1 MRRSCP
7 QAHAADSDFSQPNNR
22 PIVSIVVSTESRIN
36 GFDWIEENNC
46 LLRVTRNELKRNE
59 SISVDSLTVELTST
73 LGLPNRSV

>member
-1 MRRSCP
+1 MRRSCL
-7 QAHAADSDFSQPNNR
+7 QALAADSDFSQPNNR

-36 GFDWIEENNC
+36 GFDRIEENNC

-59 SISVDSLTVELTST
+59 SISVDSLTVELTSA